1 MADPF
6 STYQAG
12 LTSPAFAAIAVTPND
27 GADLANTS
35 RGLWV
40 GQGGDVAVI
49 LVNDTASV
57 VIANVSGGSLLPI
70 RVKRVLATGTTA
82 TSIVALI

>member
-1 MADPF
+1 MADP
-6 STYQAG
+6 YQTMQPG

-27 GADLANTS
+27 GADLANVS

-49 LVNDTASV
+49 LATDTASV
-57 VIANVSGGSLLPI
+57 IIANVSGGSLLPI

-82 TSIVALI
+82 TALVALL